1 MWRDEFIFFYS
12 SSFAL
17 SCRFIWHIFIYHL
30 SFSHSQSQ
38 VYIHA
43 DRLTPLLLL
52 LNTMGR
58 FQLILDDLV
67 LCCMH
72 TEIFFS
78 NFHLNQLG
86 MWLHSGGSLNIS
98 RTNEKCKILIFQK
111 AFSEIKPNNE
121 NNQKFISLL
130 LAFVSKILFSTC
142 NVISSILFYS
152 FNALR
157 VLRHTCV

>member
-1 MWRDEFIFFYS
+1 MLVRLHNILKILTWLNVTWWIYFFYS

-111 AFSEIKPNNE
+111 AFLKSNQTMKTIKNLSR
-121 NNQKFISLL
+121 F
-130 LAFVSKILFSTC
+130 F
-142 NVISSILFYS
+142 
-152 FNALR
+152 
-157 VLRHTCV
+157 